1 MANARAAA
9 QLGSYSDQ
17 IAASLATAGFTAPGQ
32 GEKARASK
40 AARDWHALV
49 NTYKTGAAKK
59 TWAKRSTVQQRWDEA
74 GSGPGSYSD
83 AVRRCVEVNSQT
95 AAYRAAASTKG
106 KVKGVLRASPSS
118 RRMRKVEARAAEL
131 LDAAA
136 EQLDTA
142 AEQLDAAAEA
152 TSGPAPTL
160 ASPLFASPHAA
171 SGGFHGPTWTSE
183 PPHRPQMQFEN
194 SMDLDMDEDLDTLA
208 TQSPTSGRT
217 QHQKDE
223 ETAAAEAKAASTME
237 AATLETTKKMQEI
250 EAASTVEENAQ
261 RSTSAEALHGYKT
274 GFKPIPDARDLK
286 QMLEMVMPIAV
297 GADWETGSGENSGAV
312 MDLVDAQKL
321 GLPGCN
327 C

>member
-136 EQLDTA
+136 
-142 AEQLDAAAEA
+142 
-152 TSGPAPTL
+152 
-160 ASPLFASPHAA
+160 
-171 SGGFHGPTWTSE
+171 
-183 PPHRPQMQFEN
+183 
-194 SMDLDMDEDLDTLA
+194 
-208 TQSPTSGRT
+208 
-217 QHQKDE
+217 
-223 ETAAAEAKAASTME
+223 
-237 AATLETTKKMQEI
+237 
-250 EAASTVEENAQ
+250 
-261 RSTSAEALHGYKT
+261 
-274 GFKPIPDARDLK
+274 
-286 QMLEMVMPIAV
+286 
-297 GADWETGSGENSGAV
+297 
-312 MDLVDAQKL
+312 
-321 GLPGCN
+321 
-327 C
+327 

>member
-131 LDAAA
+131 
-136 EQLDTA
+136 
-142 AEQLDAAAEA
+142 LDAAAEA

-286 QMLEMVMPIAV
+286 QMLEMVM
-297 GADWETGSGENSGAV
+297 
-312 MDLVDAQKL
+312 
-321 GLPGCN
+321 
-327 C
+327 